1 MKKNYLIRFIFSISL
16 FAIFGYSFAESPVQ
30 KISAHIL
37 RFETDSI
44 PVSTTFKEELKKLE
58 SWTQS
63 HNLNAEGLEYFNY
76 LDQYLSYLKPNTYR
90 KYVASMHDEII
101 LKALPVLQA
110 ANQED
115 VDMKQFVFSLLPE
128 NYPAVKML
136 IPAEVALNGVMQMAK
151 ERPQEL
157 ILQFS
162 WLDYSNDNRD
172 ILQAMLISP
181 HLFSQYMHYNNK
193 VKSVMNAS
201 KDSNI
206 RLLFDI
212 YTQYKYSN
220 NAYYLFPYISNK
232 TITIQQAEEIAKTE
246 HLLINYLIPMV
257 SDTQLLASVSIKQ
270 KWDELAGKY
279 LKKVKNFRSMPVQQW
294 KMESLESVSDTS
306 RVMMLFLTQ
315 NTLNNQELDA
325 FMQWI
330 SLRHFLQPIPAN
342 TLDRL
347 SLATIMQ
354 LKSRVEEQ
362 KLQKSWGQL
371 WGEDS
376 LKTYVQKRR
385 EQLSPQQLNLMQHQL
400 AQPKGIN
407 IALPQ
412 KLKEQPEF
420 IIQAYMFNLPDSEK
434 AFIKWKNDPENALD
448 KIKNWI
454 NEPYAARLLQE
465 IALSNPLDILQHLED
480 IKLKPYGIEALKTVA
495 KTAPL
500 STKNYIIQPQHPF
513 NQLFITSIDSVM
525 KTLYRIDKVAGI
537 NTRAYLLLD
546 DIYRGKISIADA
558 DSLCKQPKKLIARLI
573 DIASDP
579 DALGRYSI
587 EQELSV
593 KALRF
598 VRNLNIS
605 ENTDQY
611 FSEQLNSLS
620 SKELYTFM
628 TYGEDEIIESSFR
641 KMLNHLQMSLPE
653 GNVYSLMETMGF
665 NQYDKFLRKCAFY
678 GLSDR
683 IFSKMTQQQR
693 ERLVRRMLLELE
705 NSSEEDA
712 ILIADLLIN
721 LDYKPLTDLMH
732 QQLKVE
738 YERCEKARQDKG
750 VAIYGV
756 LSSVLSLKVDKG
768 WAKYVAEK
776 YELPSLEMLPAYSL
790 FNQQMVNVQQ
800 YFFYNDEDGI
810 SSFNNFIRSYERSS
824 LEWDIKDMGSF
835 VIVRSISGRKVEIY
849 ANKAKDGE
857 TGIIAMNDYMKQNRL
872 EPLVVVHRGL
882 STHTLKTFTRL
893 PESARLILDGS
904 CGGYHVQQV
913 AIQRAPGAQIL
924 CNRNIGTM
932 HINDPMFKQ
941 ISDDIRNGKD
951 IIWPEFWNKMGSRVG
966 NNPYFKDYIPPHK
979 NAATILLKALYDV
992 LEIH

>member
-1 MKKNYLIRFIFSISL
+1 MKNFYLIRIILSISL
-16 FAIFGYSFAESPVQ
+16 FATFGYSFAESPSQ
-30 KISAHIL
+30 RISAHIL
-37 RFETDSI
+37 RFEKDSI
-44 PVSTTFKEELKKLE
+44 PVSNTFKEELKKLE
-58 SWTQS
+58 GWTQS
-63 HNLNAEGLEYFNY
+63 HNLNAEGLEYFEY
-76 LDQYLSYLKPNTYR
+76 LHQYLSYLKPNTYR
-90 KYVASMHDEII
+90 KYLANMHDEVI
-101 LKALPVLQA
+101 LMAIPILQA

-115 VDMKQFVFSLLPE
+115 VDMKQFVFSMLPE

-136 IPAEVALNGVMQMAK
+136 IPADVAYKGVMHMAK

-157 ILQFS
+157 IVQFS

-172 ILQAMLISP
+172 ILQAMLVSP

-193 VKSVMNAS
+193 VKSVMSES

-212 YTQYKYSN
+212 YARYKFSN
-220 NAYYLFPYISNK
+220 NAYYLLPYISNQS
-232 TITIQQAEEIAKTE
+232 INIEQAEEIAKSE
-246 HLLINYLIPMV
+246 HLLLNYLMPLV
-257 SDTQLLASVSIKQ
+257 SDTQLLASVSVKQ

-279 LKKVKNFRSMPVQQW
+279 LKKVKNYKSSPVQQW
-294 KMESLESVSDTS
+294 KMESLESASDTS
-306 RVMMLFLTQ
+306 RIMMLFLTQ
-315 NTLNNQELDA
+315 NTLNSMELDA

-330 SLRHFLQPIPAN
+330 SLRNFLQPIPAN
-342 TLDRL
+342 TLDKL
-347 SLATIMQ
+347 PLTNIMQ

-362 KLQKSWGQL
+362 NLHKSWGQL
-371 WGEDS
+371 WGTDS
-376 LKTYVQKRR
+376 LKTYIQKRR
-385 EQLSPQQLNLMQHQL
+385 EQLSPQQLNLLQNQL

-407 IALPQ
+407 IPLPQ

-420 IIQAYMFNLPDSEK
+420 IIQAYLFNLPDSEK
-434 AFIKWKNDPENALD
+434 AFIKWKNDPENALG
-448 KIKNWI
+448 KIKDWI
-454 NEPYAARLLQE
+454 NESYAGRLSQE
-465 IALSNPLDILQHLED
+465 LALSNPLDLLQHLED

-513 NQLFITSIDSVM
+513 NQLFKTSVDSVM
-525 KTLYRIDKVAGI
+525 KTLYKIDKIAGI

-546 DIYRGKISIADA
+546 DIYKGKISIADA
-558 DSLCKQPKKLIARLI
+558 DSLCKQPKKLVARLI
-573 DIASDP
+573 EIASNP
-579 DALGRYSI
+579 EALGRYSI

-611 FSEQLNSLS
+611 FNEQLNSLS
-620 SKELYTFM
+620 SAELYSFM
-628 TYGEDEIIESSFR
+628 TYGEDEIIESSFK
-641 KMLNHLQMSLPE
+641 KMLNHLLMSLPE
-653 GNVYSLMETMGF
+653 GNVYPLMERMGF

-678 GLSDR
+678 GISDKIYSR
-683 IFSKMTQQQR
+683 MSEQQR
-693 ERLVRRMLLELE
+693 ERLVKRMLLELE

-721 LDYKPLTDLMH
+721 LDYKPMTELMH

-738 YERCEKARQDKG
+738 YERCEKNRKDKG

-776 YELPSLEMLPAYSL
+776 YELPALEMLPAYSL

-824 LEWDIKDMGSF
+824 LEWEIKDKGSF

-849 ANKAKDGE
+849 ANKANDGE
-857 TGIIAMNDYMKQNRL
+857 IGIIAMNEYMKLNKL

-932 HINDPMFKQ
+932 YINDPIFKQ

-951 IIWPEFWNKMGSRVG
+951 LIWPEFWNKMDSKLGD
-966 NNPYFKDYIPPHK
+966 NPYFKDYIPPHK